1 MTTYRKGAIDNE
13 EETQNEETCSPS
25 TVGLQ
30 LRKTISNGGL
40 IAVVDTGICYQAE
53 EQHTNKEK
61 HSSPPNKANVPC
73 SNLLL

>member
-1 MTTYRKGAIDNE
+1 MSSYRKSAIDDE
-13 EETQNEETCSPS
+13 EEAQNEETCSPS

-61 HSSPPNKANVPC
+61 HSSPPKKANVPC
-73 SNLLL
+73 IDLPL